1 MRVLMSAAAALF
13 AFAGLASANDTAD
26 NCRAYVAA
34 NGGDA
39 SGCDCLGA
47 KAAADA
53 ALAAA
58 LAAIK
63 TPADLDAADPAT
75 KSAIQACYPNSDNP
89 AIKD

>member
-1 MRVLMSAAAALF
+1 MKLLTMGAAAALC
-13 AFAGLASANDTAD
+13 AFAGPALANETAEQ
-26 NCRAYVAA
+26 CRAYIAA

-47 KAAADA
+47 KAAGDP

-63 TPADLDAADPAT
+63 TPADLDAADPAA
-75 KSAIQACYPNSDNP
+75 KAAIAACYPQQAAP
-89 AIKD
+89 AN